1 MNVVETVIVVNEDGC
16 CLVMLSGEV
25 AFKLGEKASLGRFH
39 LVDQNTLSRVSG
51 FMDLSVCFGRS
62 LPGHFGHLA
71 K

>member
-39 LVDQNTLSRVSG
+39 LVD
-51 FMDLSVCFGRS
+51 
-62 LPGHFGHLA
+62 
-71 K
+71 